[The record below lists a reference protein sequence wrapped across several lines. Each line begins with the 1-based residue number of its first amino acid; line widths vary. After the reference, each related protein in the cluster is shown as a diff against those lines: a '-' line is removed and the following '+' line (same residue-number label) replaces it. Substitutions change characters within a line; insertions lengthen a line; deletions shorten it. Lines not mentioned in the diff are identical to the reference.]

1 MITGQKLIVTIYG
14 YCLMLNPSIFGFVM
28 SSSSKLLLLKW
39 RMFFL
44 CRPLLL
50 QWLLLLQL
58 QLLFLLRPLP
68 LLQRLFHYAHRS
80 PSNSLESK
88 TPKPTSTTMN
98 SFNISFLCQNTPLNV
113 PMPSSSQASSH
124 VGQAILLNL
133 KDILDPKRYCCRIH

>member
-1 MITGQKLIVTIYG
+1 MYG
-14 YCLMLNPSIFGFVM
+14 YCLMFNPSIFGFVM

-50 QWLLLLQL
+50 QWLLLLQWW
-58 QLLFLLRPLP
+58 LLFLLRPL

-88 TPKPTSTTMN
+88 MPKPTWTTMN
-98 SFNISFLCQNTPLNV
+98 SFNISFLCRNTPLNV
-113 PMPSSSQASSH
+113 LMPSSSQASSH
-124 VGQAILLNL
+124 VQQAILLNL
-133 KDILDPKRYCCRIH
+133 KDILDPKRYRRRNPSTIPARTEWN